1 MNGKPEKMKYR
12 RILLKLSGESLEGEK
27 SGGISP
33 ARLKTY
39 AEQIKQAADSGVQ
52 IGIVIGGG
60 NIFRGLKGA
69 SEGFDRVRG
78 DQMGMLATIINS
90 LALQDAL
97 QKAGAKCKVMTS
109 IRMEPIGEYYSRDKA
124 SEYLDNGY
132 VVIIGGGTSNPFFST
147 DSASALRGIELGA
160 DGFFKGTRVD
170 GVYSADPEKDPTAV
184 KYDEITF
191 DEVYARNLRIMDM
204 TAFTL
209 CKENGLNIE
218 VFDMDTCGNLMR
230 VLGGEKIGTTI
241 KVK

>member
-97 QKAGAKCKVMTS
+97 QKAGKSFDFMIYPDGMHGYRGYQGTHFLAENRAFWLHYLK
-109 IRMEPIGEYYSRDKA
+109 GE
-124 SEYLDNGY
+124 
-132 VVIIGGGTSNPFFST
+132 
-147 DSASALRGIELGA
+147 
-160 DGFFKGTRVD
+160 
-170 GVYSADPEKDPTAV
+170 
-184 KYDEITF
+184 
-191 DEVYARNLRIMDM
+191 
-204 TAFTL
+204 
-209 CKENGLNIE
+209 
-218 VFDMDTCGNLMR
+218 
-230 VLGGEKIGTTI
+230 
-241 KVK
+241 